1 MEQDRKDLLDI
12 ILNDSSNS
20 KCFDCKSSNSF
31 PKYISI
37 NNGIFLCEKCAR
49 VHLEFANK
57 SISNIIK
64 NHLNNLN
71 IIQLKL
77 LSNAGNAKLHAFI
90 DLNYPKL
97 NYLTPQLLYK
107 TNALEYYRKYVYQ
120 IFYMIQLN
128 YLVKGGEKVNK
139 PDINVGYKD
148 MKEEKFDFF
157 GEIKNIGKKAGKLID
172 NVVR

>member
-77 LSNAGNAKLHAFI
+77 LSNAGNAKLHEFI

-97 NYLTPQLLYK
+97 NYLTTQLLYK
-107 TNALEYYRKYVYQ
+107 TNALEYYRKYVY
-120 IFYMIQLN
+120 
-128 YLVKGGEKVNK
+128 
-139 PDINVGYKD
+139 
-148 MKEEKFDFF
+148 
-157 GEIKNIGKKAGKLID
+157 
-172 NVVR
+172 